1 MSGTELRY
9 LSYLLRLWQT
19 RKDEQVIWQ
28 LSLQSPHSGERLGF
42 VDLEALCCFLQQ
54 QMGEMP
60 AGEREGMGPAL

>member
-28 LSLQSPHSGERLGF
+28 LSLESPHSGERLGF
-42 VDLEALCCFLQQ
+42 VDLGALCRFLRQ
-54 QMGEMP
+54 QMRETP
-60 AGEREGMGPAL
+60 AGEWERMGPAL